1 MPMNPRLLRPLAS
14 GLTDP
19 RKIAGLE
26 AWYDAS
32 DLSTLWQNSNGTT
45 AATALDDPVGRWS
58 DKSGNARHVTQTTN
72 ACRPLLKPA
81 SRNGRATLRMQ
92 RSLLSALSVSWNAQ
106 LNQGSCVFA
115 VIVPRMNPP
124 VAQFHPCVRFPT
136 SNANA
141 LQYESSTLSSPAAS
155 ANRLEAFVGNTSSTF
170 FRAVPPAAPTN
181 DQLIVLCSQITTT
194 SIELFRNGAVW
205 GAQTVV
211 TGTINSSTSDS
222 LRLNNAIENNSDSGD
237 YDYAEILI
245 YSSSLLTQRK
255 AVERYLCSKWG
266 LAYEG

>member
-1 MPMNPRLLRPLAS
+1 MCPMNPRLLRPLAS

-72 ACRPLLKPA
+72 ARRPLLKPA

-92 RSLLSALSVSWNAQ
+92 RSLVSSMSVSWNTQ
-106 LNQGSCVFA
+106 LNQGNCVFA
-115 VIVPRMNPP
+115 VVAPRMNPP
-124 VAQFHPCVRFPT
+124 VAQFQPCVRFPS
-136 SNANA
+136 SNVNG

-155 ANRLEAFVGNTSSTF
+155 ANRLEAFVANTSSNF

-181 DQLIVLCSQITTT
+181 DQLIVLCSQITTA

-205 GAQTVV
+205 GAQSAV
-211 TGTINSSTSDS
+211 TGTINSSTSDT
-222 LRLNNAIENNSDSGD
+222 LRINETLGDSGD
-237 YDYAEILI
+237 YDFAEILI
-245 YSSSLLTQRK
+245 YSSSLITQRK